1 MGSLASPADAP
12 PVIGAVT
19 FAGSGLAHNDF
30 ATWLDSAAA
39 EKGFVDPNFSSS
51 TESYVGK
58 TKIVTFSSSVGLTS
72 AALAGSSCSQQG
84 TC

>member
-1 MGSLASPADAP
+1 L
-12 PVIGAVT
+12 
-19 FAGSGLAHNDF
+19 

-72 AALAGSSCSQQG
+72 GALAASSCSQQG